1 MKKKIAVF
9 TTGWGSEILSQFLT
23 GMMNTLKD
31 EPADVF
37 LFLCYPAYIDNDAT
51 KQGEMNIFNLPDLH
65 DFDGTVIFASALDYK
80 DRIDNIIER
89 SNEAGIPVIIQGNR
103 REGISFVGSDNN
115 QAIRDLCAHVRN
127 DHGAKTISFIA
138 GTKDSHDS
146 ELRVK
151 AVRDYLSE
159 NGCEDD
165 LVDVFYTDWENAAVT
180 RYINGLCSSGAKLP
194 DVFICANDGLAMET
208 CISLSNNGY
217 EVPRDVLV
225 TGFDYIDNS
234 KIFDPSIASVDQCFD
249 EMGAAAIRLW
259 RKMTEGAGSGIS
271 EMIPCK
277 FIPGESCNC
286 YEFRNSDKLRRRM
299 GREAFSKRAMTT
311 YFERKLN
318 IIDSTVLPC
327 LTHLEFK
334 ENLQALLT
342 DNHDYEGD
350 SFHVLLEPNFGLSIY
365 DADITLNTDRYSRNM
380 EVLYSAEDG
389 VPFKGESFNSRDL
402 IPGYDPEGDNHLY
415 VFLPLH
421 EADSAYG
428 YIVFRDCIDK
438 VENHFLLTYAN
449 RMGLAFEKFHHALTL
464 DHINKRLVDLMGRD
478 PLTNVNN
485 RMAYEDKEKYLQSLI
500 NSGSDEGFAVAMFDV
515 NNLKMINDSQGHEA
529 GDEYLIRACHLICDV
544 FKHSPVYR
552 IGGDEFVAVL
562 SGEDYDKRD
571 ENLKLINERMS
582 PYSAELPL
590 PEDYVSVACGIA
602 VFDGSTDFSVADV
615 IKRADEEMY
624 KDKAAKK
631 EGKIP

>member
-1 MKKKIAVF
+1 MKKRIAVF

-23 GMMNTLKD
+23 GMMNELSG
-31 EPADVF
+31 EQADIF
-37 LFLCYPAYIDNDAT
+37 LFLCYPAYIDNAAT

-80 DRIDNIIER
+80 ERIDNIIER
-89 SNEAGIPVIIQGNR
+89 SKEAGIPVIIQGNR

-146 ELRVK
+146 ELRIN

-217 EVPRDVLV
+217 EVPKDVLV
-225 TGFDYIDNS
+225 TGFDYIDGS

-249 EMGAAAIRLW
+249 EMGAATIRLW
-259 RKMTEGAGSGIS
+259 RKLTDGAESGIS

-380 EVLYSAEDG
+380 EVLYSAADG

-402 IPGYDPEGDNHLY
+402 IPGYDPEGSNHLY

-571 ENLKLINERMS
+571 ENLKLINDRMS

-590 PEDYVSVACGIA
+590 PGDYVSVACGIA
-602 VFDGSTDFSVADV
+602 VYDNSTDSSVADV

-631 EGKIP
+631 EGKIL